1 MIEPII
7 NEPINNINNA
17 MNACQLG
24 RRFGLV
30 VKMFPPK
37 IISNNF
43 LFLNVNCQSIKFNWI
58 IIN

>member
-37 IISNNF
+37 IIR
-43 LFLNVNCQSIKFNWI
+43 IKK
-58 IIN
+58 